1 MGEVKIGKILVSKGV
16 ITEDQLVQAI
26 GMQRGSGKVL
36 GEVLV
41 ELGYVT
47 HEDIARSLADQLGIP
62 YFELDDEFKL
72 EKEEVKLVP
81 ENVARRNCMFAV
93 RSRADHSDQSITLV
107 MRDPLDVEAIAV
119 VRSLTRFEIH
129 KAVSSEERIR
139 AVIDK
144 FYQVEAYIERD
155 LKDIVDVE
163 TEAGAVA
170 AEAGAD
176 QDQLRVLANDAPV
189 VKFVNLMLMQ
199 AVRDRASDI
208 HFEPGEQSV
217 TVRIRVDGLLR
228 EATPPPK
235 ALFRAITT
243 RIKILS
249 NMDITER
256 RLPLDG
262 RFKFKVHD
270 RTIDVRV
277 SSLPEAYGEKLV
289 LRILDRKALLV
300 DMRDVGFDADM
311 LKRFQRLLQSPN
323 GIILLTGPTGSGK
336 TTTLYGALNF
346 LKDPA
351 WNIQTVEDP
360 IEYLIPG
367 INQMQCKATIG
378 LDFANALRSILR
390 QDPDIIMIGEIRD
403 AETAQIAMRSA
414 LTGHLVLSSLH
425 TNDATSALWRLRDI
439 GIENYLIAATIKLVI
454 GQRLVRLICPACKV
468 EQRPTAE
475 ALEYAVRQN
484 PAAASWTY
492 YHGEGCPKCSK
503 TGFYG
508 RSGIFEYLEVTDVIR
523 EMIIR
528 NAGAVEF
535 RKKVIAA
542 GMEPMALNGLS
553 KVKAGLTTIEEVMS
567 VCAGDDEY

>member
-1 MGEVKIGKILVSKGV
+1 MGESKIGKILISKGI
-16 ITEDQLVQAI
+16 ITEIQLSRAI
-26 GMQRGSGKVL
+26 AAQHDSGKIL
-36 GEVLV
+36 GTILV
-41 ELGYVT
+41 ELGYAT
-47 HEDIARSLADQLGIP
+47 QDNIAQALADQLSIP
-62 YFELDDEFKL
+62 YFALSDDFKL

-81 ENVARRNCMFAV
+81 ENVARRYCMFPV
-93 RSRADHSDQSITLV
+93 RNQNDSSHHSIILV
-107 MRDPLDVEAIAV
+107 MRDPLDVEAVAT
-119 VRSLTRFEIH
+119 VRSLTRLEIH
-129 KAVSSEERIR
+129 KAVSSEDRIR

-163 TEAGAVA
+163 TEVEAVMGDAGT
-170 AEAGAD
+170 D
-176 QDQLRVLANDAPV
+176 LDQLRVLANDAPV

-208 HFEPGEQSV
+208 HFEPGENTV

-235 ALFRAITT
+235 TLYRAITT

-277 SSLPEAYGEKLV
+277 SSLPEAHGEKLV
-289 LRILDRKALLV
+289 LRILDRQALLV
-300 DMRDVGFDADM
+300 DMRDVGFDEVM
-311 LKRFQRLLQSPN
+311 LKRFQRMLQVPN

-367 INQMQCKATIG
+367 INQMQCKASIG

-403 AETAQIAMRSA
+403 AETAQISMRSA

-425 TNDATSALWRLRDI
+425 TNDATSAIWRLRDI
-439 GIENYLIAATIKLVI
+439 GMESYLIAATIKLVI
-454 GQRLVRLICPACKV
+454 GQRLVRLICPACKH
-468 EQRPTAE
+468 EQRPSGE

-484 PAAASWTY
+484 PAAAAWTY
-492 YHGEGCPKCSK
+492 YHGQGCPKCSK
-503 TGFYG
+503 TGFLG
-508 RSGIFEYLEVTDVIR
+508 RSGIFEYLEVTDSIR
-523 EMIIR
+523 ELIVR

-535 RKKVIAA
+535 RRKAISA
-542 GMEPMALNGLS
+542 GMEPMAMNGLA

-567 VCAGDDEY
+567 VCSEDESN